1 VFITIFPVLLS
12 TLTPDG
18 MMYLLKMLLIIS
30 KIKKKL
36 AMNKRE
42 LNGMSRNLLETAA
55 VKKMTKGKYLFIL
68 IITQYIVSQRSC
80 FDHSSPKGGNS
91 CQTFYHI

>member
-1 VFITIFPVLLS
+1 
-12 TLTPDG
+12 
-18 MMYLLKMLLIIS
+18 MMYLLKMLLVIS

-55 VKKMTKGKYLFIL
+55 VKKTTKGKYLFNYL
-68 IITQYIVSQRSC
+68 LITQYIHTTYHNVAVLTTHHQNVAI
-80 FDHSSPKGGNS
+80 PIS
-91 CQTFYHI
+91 CQTFYHIYA